1 MDAVG
6 ATRRGRAQC
15 EKEEKVQYE
24 SAPSL
29 PNCVCA
35 PVLRQLSLPPKS
47 GAGAQSGAGA

>member
-24 SAPSL
+24 SAPSF
-29 PNCVCA
+29 PNLDETHGV
-35 PVLRQLSLPPKS
+35 SD
-47 GAGAQSGAGA
+47 